1 MNGADDLVGSHLGG
15 TIRTGR
21 QLRAARA
28 LVRLSQAELAREVGT
43 TTRSIRAWEGRD
55 GPPSDAPIFAG
66 KVEAAL
72 TRRGVVFFDRPTTG
86 VRLSE

>member
-1 MNGADDLVGSHLGG
+1 MNSANDVVGTHIGG

-28 LVRLSQAELAREVGT
+28 LVRLSQTELAREVGT
-43 TTRSIRAWEGRD
+43 TTRSIRTWERRD

-66 KVEAAL
+66 KVEAAFA
-72 TRRGVVFFDRPTTG
+72 RRGVVFFDYPTTG